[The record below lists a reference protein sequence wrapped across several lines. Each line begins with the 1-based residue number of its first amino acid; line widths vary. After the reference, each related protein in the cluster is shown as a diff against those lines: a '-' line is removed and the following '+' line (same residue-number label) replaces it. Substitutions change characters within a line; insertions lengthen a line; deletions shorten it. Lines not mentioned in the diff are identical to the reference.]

1 MTAWYMFRLL
11 FLTFFGKFRGT
22 EEQQHHLHESPA
34 AMTIPLVLLAILSI
48 AGGWIGIPE
57 VLHGHHFLNDFLT
70 PVFAPAQALAQP
82 QALDPHTEI
91 ALMIIATVLIVA
103 IIIWTW
109 RRFKTYREEKTA
121 GFGKVLENKWYV
133 DELYNAV
140 IGRPLRGLS
149 LFFDH
154 TVERSGIDGIVNG
167 VGKGVKWSSRQIRLL
182 QSGQVGFYIFAMVIG
197 MIILLVIGFFL

>member
-1 MTAWYMFRLL
+1 
-11 FLTFFGKFRGT
+11 
-22 EEQQHHLHESPA
+22 
-34 AMTIPLVLLAILSI
+34 
-48 AGGWIGIPE
+48 
-57 VLHGHHFLNDFLT
+57 
-70 PVFAPAQALAQP
+70 
-82 QALDPHTEI
+82 
-91 ALMIIATVLIVA
+91 MIIATVLIAA

-121 GFGKVLENKWYV
+121 GFGKVLENRWYV